1 MPIRWSAKAV
11 LSKLDE
17 IEQLLAEARPT
28 LDDCVAKAKEIYR
41 MPNVPQ
47 YIQDPTG
54 RLEDRIDQLQRTV
67 TATIC
72 RIRDNVPKGAVE
84 VGADRG
90 EQISMLT

>member
-1 MPIRWSAKAV
+1 MPIKWSAKAV

-28 LDDCVAKAKEIYR
+28 LDDCVAKAKEISQ

-47 YIQDPTG
+47 YIQDPTW
-54 RLEDRIDQLQRTV
+54 RLGYKIADIQRAV
-67 TATIC
+67 TDTIS

-84 VGADRG
+84 IGADRG
-90 EQISMLT
+90 KQIPMLG